1 MLLLLAC
8 VVLGIGFG
16 LLLHKL
22 FGKTGNEQTL
32 AKENQQLKNDFER
45 YQGQVNDHFS
55 TSAELFE
62 RVSDDYRRLLGHMAE
77 GTNKLDIELPER
89 LLADFAVAPT
99 PLKVLAEASEKPTQ
113 SDDQT
118 AENSTD
124 TNETAETANEPVDE
138 SPSNESPSNESPT
151 SETLQVAESIHAV
164 STPANDLPAE
174 TTSSGDET
182 EPDAK
187 PT

>member
-32 AKENQQLKNDFER
+32 AKQNQQLKSDFER
-45 YQGQVNDHFS
+45 YRSQVNDHFS

-62 RVSDDYRRLLGHMAE
+62 RVSDDYRRLLGHMAD
-77 GTNKLDIELPER
+77 GTDKLDIELPER

-99 PLKVLAEASEKPTQ
+99 PLKNLAEESDQPTQ
-113 SDDQT
+113 SDD
-118 AENSTD
+118 
-124 TNETAETANEPVDE
+124 ETAETVTEPA
-138 SPSNESPSNESPT
+138 NESPT
-151 SETLQVAESIHAV
+151 SESPASETLQVTEGFQAV
-164 STPANDLPAE
+164 AASANDLPAE
-174 TTSSGDET
+174 ATSSADEPESDT
-182 EPDAK
+182 K

>member
-32 AKENQQLKNDFER
+32 AKQNQQLKNDFER
-45 YQGQVNDHFS
+45 YRSQVNDHFS

-62 RVSDDYRRLLGHMAE
+62 RVSDDYRRLLGHMAD
-77 GTNKLDIELPER
+77 GTDKLDIELPER

-99 PLKVLAEASEKPTQ
+99 PLKNLAEESDQPTQ
-113 SDDQT
+113 SDD
-118 AENSTD
+118 
-124 TNETAETANEPVDE
+124 ETAETVSEPA
-138 SPSNESPSNESPT
+138 NESPT
-151 SETLQVAESIHAV
+151 SESPASETLQVTEGFQAV
-164 STPANDLPAE
+164 TASANDLPAE
-174 TTSSGDET
+174 ATSSADEPESDT
-182 EPDAK
+182 K

>member
-32 AKENQQLKNDFER
+32 AKQNQQLKSDFER
-45 YQGQVNDHFS
+45 YRSQVNDHFS

-62 RVSDDYRRLLGHMAE
+62 RVSDDYRRLLGHMAD
-77 GTNKLDIELPER
+77 GTDKLDIELPER

-99 PLKVLAEASEKPTQ
+99 PLKNLAEESDQPTQ
-113 SDDQT
+113 SDD
-118 AENSTD
+118 
-124 TNETAETANEPVDE
+124 ETAETVTEPA
-138 SPSNESPSNESPT
+138 NESPSSESPA
-151 SETLQVAESIHAV
+151 SETLQVTKGFQAV
-164 STPANDLPAE
+164 AASANDLPAE
-174 TTSSGDET
+174 ATSSADEPESDT
-182 EPDAK
+182 K